1 MEPIAT
7 RRVHNEEGTLTM
19 KMSADNFNQHFSDA
33 LAAVPYAVGVN
44 NHTGSLLTQH
54 RLPMDRLMRTIAS
67 RGMFFLDSR
76 TTPNTVA
83 LLTAQAWQVPA
94 IERDVFLDHGRTNES
109 MQHEFNR
116 ALAIARRRG
125 YAVLIAHPYH
135 KSLAFLEQKMAA
147 LPPDIVLTTLSS
159 LMAARIRP
167 LDQTTLAQHE
177 NPAFPHRSLGQ

>member
-83 LLTAQAWQVPA
+83 LLTAQA
-94 IERDVFLDHGRTNES
+94 
-109 MQHEFNR
+109 
-116 ALAIARRRG
+116 
-125 YAVLIAHPYH
+125 
-135 KSLAFLEQKMAA
+135 
-147 LPPDIVLTTLSS
+147 
-159 LMAARIRP
+159 
-167 LDQTTLAQHE
+167 
-177 NPAFPHRSLGQ
+177 